1 MTWLAT
7 PSVKQLPGDLR
18 LLLELR
24 SPVLEALQHQAVRFA
39 ILSLV
44 QIAPPPRL
52 MMRSPERFKLDPIVL
67 WPPRH

>member
-1 MTWLAT
+1 MTSHMTWLAT
-7 PSVKQLPGDLR
+7 PSVQQLPGDLR

-44 QIAPPPRL
+44 QIAR
-52 MMRSPERFKLDPIVL
+52 RHVSWCERQNASALARYP
-67 WPPRH
+67 